1 MHFEQSLHCSILQP
15 TIQSACSLF
24 FTQTTFDRFST
35 ALTLPCTNNN
45 ERWSQHAKNIIYSMQ
60 TMIFILMLW
69 FQVQIVL
76 NINRLHIC
84 KYNTKTTLKLPT
96 RNTVPQLQQTFQKME
111 RNCTSWT
118 CHRFRLLSQLERRD
132 GLSHNH

>member
-1 MHFEQSLHCSILQP
+1 MEP
-15 TIQSACSLF
+15 ACKNYYLF
-24 FTQTTFDRFST
+24 YANYD
-35 ALTLPCTNNN
+35 
-45 ERWSQHAKNIIYSMQ
+45 IYTYAVVS
-60 TMIFILMLW
+60 
-69 FQVQIVL
+69 VQIVL